1 MKIGIL
7 ATGITPDE
15 MLDDFGSYADM
26 IIGLFSAVGC
36 DYQFQTFDV
45 RDGHFP
51 ASAQDCD
58 GWVITGSK
66 FNVYQQ
72 LDWMARLKMLIVE
85 IYQAQ
90 KPMLG
95 ICFGHQIIAEAF
107 GGRVD
112 KYPGGWGVG
121 LHSYHLIG
129 EHPLFAS
136 SAKCFTLS
144 AMHQDQVLHK
154 PDNAEVV
161 AESAFCRY
169 AALCYDNR
177 ILTLQAHP
185 EFSLAY
191 EYTLVQSRKGSVV
204 PEASANQGLASLR
217 GPLAATDSLAVARWL
232 AAFLEQPRLQQP
244 ADKAACLA

>member
-15 MLDDFGSYADM
+15 LVDDFGSYAQM
-26 IIGLFSAVGC
+26 FVELFTAAGC

-45 RDGHFP
+45 RDGDFP
-51 ASAQDCD
+51 TSVQQCD
-58 GWVITGSK
+58 GWIITGSK

-72 LDWMARLKMLIVE
+72 LDWMERLKGLIIE
-85 IYQAQ
+85 IHAAGI
-90 KPMLG
+90 PMVG

-121 LHSYHLIG
+121 LHRYQLTG
-129 EHPLFAS
+129 DNPLFAPEGN
-136 SAKCFTLS
+136 AFTIN
-144 AMHQDQVLHK
+144 AMHQDQVLVK
-154 PDNAEVV
+154 PDNAQVL
-161 AESAFCRY
+161 AESEFCRY
-169 AALCYDNR
+169 AALCYDDR

-191 EYTLVQSRKGSVV
+191 EYELVQSRKGSVV
-204 PEASANQGLASLR
+204 PDASADQGLASLR
-217 GPLAATDSLAVARWL
+217 GPAAATDSLAVARWM
-232 AAFLEQPRLQQP
+232 AAFLEH
-244 ADKAACLA
+244 

>member
-1 MKIGIL
+1 MRMKIGIL
-7 ATGITPDE
+7 ATGITPDDL
-15 MLDDFGSYADM
+15 LDDFGTYAGM
-26 IIGLFSAVGC
+26 VTELFTAVGC
-36 DYQFQTFDV
+36 EYRFETFDV
-45 RDGHFP
+45 RDGEFP

-66 FNVYQQ
+66 CNVYQQ
-72 LDWMARLKMLIVE
+72 LDWMLRLKTLIVE

-121 LHSYHLIG
+121 LHRYQLVG
-129 EHPLFAS
+129 ENPLFTPVDQG
-136 SAKCFTLS
+136 FTLN
-144 AMHQDQVLHK
+144 AMHQDQVLDK

-161 AESAFCRY
+161 AESEFCRY
-169 AALCYDNR
+169 AALRYDNR

-185 EFSLAY
+185 EFSLAF

-204 PEASANQGLASLR
+204 PEASADQGLASLR
-217 GPLAATDSLAVARWL
+217 GPVAATDALAVARWM
-232 AAFLEQPRLQQP
+232 AAFLEQPRP
-244 ADKAACLA
+244 